1 MDDRAIGVF
10 DSGVGGLTA
19 LRELTEQL
27 PREHI
32 IYLGDSYNMPYGEK
46 TREEIVGLSRKNL
59 GFLLRR
65 GVKAVLVACGSAT
78 VNALDVLE
86 KESPVPILG
95 VVAPAVEEAARLTRN
110 NCIGVLATRASIRTH
125 AFRDAILERRG
136 SFAVVSRACPVFATM
151 VEYGIYDPEDERIR
165 AAALEYLP
173 PIRKAGAD
181 TIILGCTHY
190 PLLSEV
196 IKKYVG
202 ADNRLISGGQVRLV
216 SSGAAAARQLA
227 RFIREN
233 GLECAR
239 DNHRLEYFTTGQAE
253 DFARSAGYMLQR
265 DISGQLTAIDPL

>member
-1 MDDRAIGVF
+1 MDDRALGVF

-19 LRELTEQL
+19 MRELTDLL

-46 TREEIVGLSRKNL
+46 TREEIVGFSRKNL
-59 GFLLRR
+59 EFLLSR

-86 KESPVPILG
+86 KESPVPIFG
-95 VVAPAVEEAARLTRN
+95 VVTPAVKEAARLTKN

-125 AFRDAILERRG
+125 AFRDAILERNPA
-136 SFAVVSRACPVFATM
+136 FAVVSRACPVFATM
-151 VEYGIYDPEDERIR
+151 VEYGIYDPDDERIR
-165 AAALEYLP
+165 ATALEYLP
-173 PIRKAGAD
+173 PIRAAGAD

-196 IKKYVG
+196 IRKYVG
-202 ADNRLISGGQVRLV
+202 ADNRLMSGGQVRLV

-233 GLECAR
+233 DMECSR
-239 DNHRLEYFTTGQAE
+239 DNHALEYYTTGDAAG
-253 DFARSAGYMLQR
+253 FARSAGYMLQH
-265 DISGQLTAIDPL
+265 DITGQLTALSPL